1 MITNQKSI
9 YYLRLF
15 TDLVLLNIS
24 FVASAVLAQSVQI
37 LLSRPYMFVLMAA
50 LNFTWYFFSNV
61 TGFYEDVTTRSFSYQ
76 FRDIIKNIF
85 IQVIFSILFIF
96 VAKEDLFT
104 RNFILF
110 YTVFLLIL
118 VSTRIQIIKQIVRS
132 IRGKEK
138 NIRNVLIIGAGEI
151 GQSFKELIDKRK
163 DFGYSFSGFLDDE
176 SETGKNGILG
186 DVSQINEVIEKKDI
200 SVVVIALSYY
210 ASTQLDEII
219 KICNRHALR
228 VHIIPDYFRFLSKK
242 YQVNMIGDFPIITV
256 RDEPLAEA
264 HWRLIKRSGDII
276 LSVLVILLI
285 FSWLFPLLFVLN
297 KITSNGSLLFVQDRV
312 GAGNNIFKC
321 YKFRTMRIN
330 DKSSGDYQPTV
341 ENDPRVTGIG
351 RFLRKSNIDELPQFL
366 NVLKG
371 EMSVVGPR
379 PHPVSFHEVY
389 KKMVEEIKIRTWVKP
404 GITGWAQV
412 HGYRG
417 DVLDY
422 EENKK
427 RTIKRIEYDLWYIE
441 NWSLWLDIQII
452 LLTVWQMITGDT
464 KGI

>member
-24 FVASAVLAQSVQI
+24 FIVSAILAQSLQI
-37 LLSRPYMFVLMAA
+37 LLSRPYMFVLMAI

-61 TGFYEDVTTRSFSYQ
+61 TGFYEDITTKSFSYH

-85 IQVIFSILFIF
+85 AQVIFSIIFIF
-96 VAKEDLFT
+96 AAKEDLFT

-110 YTVFLLIL
+110 YMVIFLVL
-118 VSTRIQIIKQIVRS
+118 VSIRIQIIKQLVRS

-138 NIRNVLIIGAGEI
+138 NLRNVLIIGAGEV
-151 GQSFKELIDKRK
+151 GQNFKDLIINRE
-163 DFGYSFSGFLDDE
+163 DFGYKFCGFLDDE
-176 SETGKNGILG
+176 KTNEKGYLG
-186 DVSQINEVIEKKDI
+186 RISQLEEIINEKSIN
-200 SVVVIALSYY
+200 VVVIALSYY

-219 KICNRHALR
+219 KICNKQALR

-242 YQVNMIGDFPIITV
+242 YQINMIGDFPIITV

-264 HWRLIKRSGDII
+264 HWRFIKRSGDII
-276 LSVLVILLI
+276 LSLLVIVLI
-285 FSWLFPLLFVLN
+285 FSWLFPILFIIN
-297 KITSNGSLLFVQDRV
+297 KITSPGKLLFIQDRV
-312 GAGNNIFKC
+312 GAADKIFRC
-321 YKFRTMRIN
+321 YKFRTMHTSKKN
-330 DKSSGDYQPTV
+330 KENYQPTV
-341 ENDPRVTGIG
+341 ENDPRVTKIG
-351 RFLRKSNIDELPQFL
+351 VFLRKSNIDELPQFL

-371 EMSVVGPR
+371 EMSIVGPR
-379 PHPVSFHEVY
+379 PHPLSFHEVY
-389 KKMVEEIKIRTWVKP
+389 KKMVEEIKIRSWVKP

-441 NWSLWLDIQII
+441 NWSLWLDVQII
-452 LLTVWQMITGDT
+452 LLTLWQMLKGDT

>member
-15 TDLVLLNIS
+15 TDLVILNIS
-24 FVASAVLAQSVQI
+24 FVVSAILAQSLQI

-50 LNFTWYFFSNV
+50 LNFAWYFFSNV
-61 TGFYEDVTTRSFSYQ
+61 TGFYEDVTTQSFSYL
-76 FRDIIKNIF
+76 FRNIIKNIF
-85 IQVIFSILFIF
+85 AQVIISILFIF
-96 VAKEDLFT
+96 TAKEDLFT
-104 RNFILF
+104 RNFILL
-110 YTVFLLIL
+110 YTVMLLLL
-118 VSTRIQIIKQIVRS
+118 VSVRIQIIKQLVRS

-138 NIRNVLIIGAGEI
+138 NIRNVLIIGAGEV
-151 GQSFKELIDKRK
+151 GQSFRNLIDKRE

-176 SETGKNGILG
+176 LNEKDVVGKISGLEDTIEARN
-186 DVSQINEVIEKKDI
+186 IN
-200 SVVVIALSYY
+200 VVVIALSHY

-219 KICNRHALR
+219 KICNKQALR

-264 HWRLIKRSGDII
+264 HWRFVKRFIDITLSLIVII
-276 LSVLVILLI
+276 GV
-285 FSWLFPLLFVLN
+285 FTWLFPLLFILN
-297 KITSNGSLLFVQDRV
+297 RLTSPGKLLFVQDRV
-312 GAGNNIFKC
+312 GTGDKIFRC
-321 YKFRTMRIN
+321 YKFRTMHASGSN
-330 DKSSGDYQPTV
+330 ADKYQPTV
-341 ENDPRVTGIG
+341 ENDPRVTKIG
-351 RFLRKSNIDELPQFL
+351 SFLRKSNIDELPQFI

-371 EMSVVGPR
+371 EMSLVGPR

-422 EENKK
+422 EENRK

-452 LLTVWQMITGDT
+452 LLTVWQMVKGDT

>member
-9 YYLRLF
+9 YYLRFF
-15 TDLVLLNIS
+15 TDLVILNVS
-24 FVASAVLAQSVQI
+24 FVVSAILAQSLQV

-50 LNFTWYFFSNV
+50 LNFAWYFFSNV
-61 TGFYEDVTTRSFSYQ
+61 TGFYEDVTTQSFSYL
-76 FRDIIKNIF
+76 FRNIIKNIF
-85 IQVIFSILFIF
+85 AQVVISILFIF
-96 VAKEDLFT
+96 SAKEDLFT

-110 YTVFLLIL
+110 YAAMLLLL
-118 VSTRIQIIKQIVRS
+118 VSLRIQLIKQIIRS

-138 NIRNVLIIGAGEI
+138 NIRNVLIIGAGEV
-151 GQSFKELIDKRK
+151 GQSFKNLIDKRE
-163 DFGYSFSGFLDDE
+163 DFGYNFSGFLDDE
-176 SETGKNGILG
+176 IETKDVIGKLSELEEIIDNR
-186 DVSQINEVIEKKDI
+186 DVN
-200 SVVVIALSYY
+200 VVVIALSQY
-210 ASTQLDEII
+210 ASSGLDEII
-219 KICNRHALR
+219 RICNRQALR

-264 HWRLIKRSGDII
+264 HWRFVKRFIDII
-276 LSVLVILLI
+276 LSFVVII
-285 FSWLFPLLFVLN
+285 AVFSWLFPLIFILN
-297 KITSNGSLLFVQDRV
+297 KLTSPGKLLFVQDRV
-312 GAGNNIFKC
+312 GAGDKVFRC
-321 YKFRTMRIN
+321 YKFRTMHASGGN
-330 DKSSGDYQPTV
+330 ADKYQPTV
-341 ENDPRVTGIG
+341 KNDPRVTLIG
-351 RFLRKSNIDELPQFL
+351 SFLRKSNIDELPQFI

-371 EMSVVGPR
+371 EMSLVGPR

-422 EENKK
+422 EENRK

-452 LLTVWQMITGDT
+452 LLTVWQMLKGDT